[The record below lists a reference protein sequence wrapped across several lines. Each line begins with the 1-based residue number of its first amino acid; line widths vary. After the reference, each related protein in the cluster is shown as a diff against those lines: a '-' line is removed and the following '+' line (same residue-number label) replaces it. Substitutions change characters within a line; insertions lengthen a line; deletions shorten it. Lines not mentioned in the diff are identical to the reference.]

1 VITLTT
7 IKQMI
12 SISVDPLR
20 ARVNGIVRR
29 AVLSALENGTGLAEG
44 SFAIT
49 DEDTDVADKVE
60 VWSPVG
66 VSSRPAKGA
75 EAFLFAVGGNPEVRV
90 AFPFIRGQRLTGG
103 DIVDGEVALFVGNE
117 GQVVHLKKD
126 GSVVVRGKKVGGGA
140 GGSITLKANGDIVA
154 VPSAAG
160 KVLLG
165 DGAAT
170 KKLALAD
177 DVDDALAAIRS
188 AFNSH
193 QHPTAPVGPVST
205 PTPIPGVVP
214 IPAPGPTGAT
224 NVYGKG

>member
-1 VITLTT
+1 MITLAT

-12 SISVDPLR
+12 SSAVDPLR
-20 ARVNGIVRR
+20 ARLNGVVRR
-29 AVLSALENGTGLAEG
+29 AVLNSLANTTGLAEG
-44 SFAIT
+44 DFAVT
-49 DEDTDVADKVE
+49 DADTDTIDKVE
-60 VWSPVG
+60 VWTPVG

-75 EAFLFAVGGNPEVRV
+75 EAILLAVGGNAGVRV
-90 AFPFIRGQRLTGG
+90 AFPFVRGQRLTN
-103 DIVDGEVALFVGNE
+103 DIDENEVALFVGNE

-126 GSVVVRGKKVGGGA
+126 GSVVVRGKKVGGGD
-140 GGSITLKANGDIVA
+140 GGSVTLKANGDIVA

-165 DGAAT
+165 DGNAT

-214 IPAPGPTGAT
+214 IPAPGPTGST

>member
-1 VITLTT
+1 MITEET
-7 IKQMI
+7 IRGY
-12 SISVDPLR
+12 VNNA
-20 ARVNGIVRR
+20 ARREGARLAGIVRR
-29 AVLSALENGTGLAEG
+29 GVLGDLDNKPGTATGAF
-44 SFAIT
+44 SIT
-49 DEDTDVADKVE
+49 DDETDVADGVE
-60 VWSPVG
+60 IINPPGLSF
-66 VSSRPAKGA
+66 RPKKGT
-75 EAFLFAVGGNPEVRV
+75 EAILLALGGNAAVRV
-90 AFPFIRGQRLTGG
+90 AFPFVRGQRLTAS
-103 DIVDGEVALFVGNE
+103 DIDEDEVALYVGNT

-126 GSVVVRGKKVGGGA
+126 GSVVVRGKEVGGGD

-170 KKLALAD
+170 KQLALAQ

-214 IPAPGPTGAT
+214 IPAPGPTGST